1 LAAVKGVGE
10 GAVRSIIETRDA
22 DGRFTDLFDL
32 AKRVDAKQVNRRVF
46 EALIKCGALD
56 ALPGN
61 RAQKLAALDIAL
73 DLAAHATREKEL
85 GQVSLFGDVA
95 EHAPALVPTLP
106 AIGAPS
112 TREMLAWEK
121 ETLGIFVSGHPLSD
135 VQDMLVRNGA
145 MLVKDLRNVDD
156 DGAVTVAGMV
166 TSVRRTL
173 TKAGA
178 QMLIAQ
184 LEDTS
189 GAVDVVVFSKLY
201 PQVQELFREDQILIV
216 KGRLRMRERPGAAP
230 GEEGPVDLS
239 VSANEVDVF
248 EIPRNAPA
256 AIAVREW
263 HVDVGSREQIDRLAA
278 LVDEWPGSVPVT
290 MHARGKSQRLA
301 RTMAAD
307 QRLRSELE
315 RIFGR
320 GNVRHDA

>member
-1 LAAVKGVGE
+1 MA
-10 GAVRSIIETRDA
+10 SSPISSS
-22 DGRFTDLFDL
+22 L

-56 ALPGN
+56 ELPGN
-61 RAQKLAALDIAL
+61 RAQKLAALDVAL

-85 GQVSLFGDVA
+85 GQVSLFGDA
-95 EHAPALVPTLP
+95 GEHAPTLTP
-106 AIGAPS
+106 VLPNVAAPS
-112 TREMLAWEK
+112 TRELLAWEK

-135 VQDMLVRNGA
+135 VQPLLVRNGA
-145 MLVKDLRNVDD
+145 MLIKDLRNVEDD
-156 DGAVTVAGMV
+156 AFVQIAGIV

-184 LEDTS
+184 VEDTT
-189 GAVDVVVFSKLY
+189 GMCDVVVFSKMY
-201 PQVQELFREDQILIV
+201 PQVQGLFNEDAILVV
-216 KGRLRMRERPGAAP
+216 KGRLRSRERPGAAP

-239 VSANEVDVF
+239 VSVNEVAPF
-248 EIPRNAPA
+248 EIPRNFTAPP
-256 AIAVREW
+256 VREW
-263 HVDVGSREQIDRLAA
+263 HVQVDSRDQIDRLAA
-278 LVDEWPGSVPVT
+278 LVDEWPGQAAVT
-290 MHARGKSQRLA
+290 MHARGKSQRLT

-307 QRLRSELE
+307 ARVRSELE